1 MEHINYWSVLIVLI
15 YWIRTIK
22 QNTGTLEFSE
32 EVGLEINTENINLWA
47 YFVTRTNNVVSIA
60 NKSFENVADLKHVE

>member
-1 MEHINYWSVLIVLI
+1 VLI